1 MTISEIA
8 KLAGVSSAAISRYLN
23 GGSLSEEKRKKIKE
37 VIEETGYVPSEY
49 ARTLRT
55 KKSNQIGV
63 IVPNISSSTVARIV
77 SGISAVLYERG
88 YRLLLANT
96 DNDPRQ
102 ELDYLEMFGT
112 SQIDGVIYIASLVS
126 KKHVDL
132 LKALKVPVVIVGQ
145 LVAEYDC
152 VYHDDFHAAKDMMGI
167 LLESGCSRPGCLYVT
182 DKDRAVGAE
191 RTRGVEEALK
201 ERGMN
206 PASVPALEGG
216 FTIESGYEKMRELIK
231 KKPDIDGVFC
241 ATASLAVGAVM
252 YLKEAGRKIPEDI
265 KVCSV
270 GSNQMTEI
278 VDPKLTTARFY
289 YRTSGLEAAQML
301 LSMVDGKRQHLR
313 HMMLGYE
320 IVQRGTTS
328 EEFA

>member
-8 KLAGVSSAAISRYLN
+8 KMAGVSSAAISRYLN

-55 KKSNQIGV
+55 KRSYQIGV

-96 DNDPRQ
+96 ENDPKQ

-126 KKHVDL
+126 KKHVEL

-152 VYHDDFHAAKDMMGI
+152 VYHDDFHAAKDMMSV

-182 DKDRAVGAE
+182 DKDKAVGAE
-191 RTRGVEEALK
+191 RIRGVQAALEEK
-201 ERGMN
+201 GWD
-206 PASVPALEGG
+206 PKTVPVLEGG
-216 FTIESGYEKMRELIK
+216 FTIESGYEKMKELLR
-231 KKPDIDGVFC
+231 KKPDLDGVFC
-241 ATASLAVGAVM
+241 ATATLAVGAVM
-252 YLKEAGRKIPEDI
+252 YLKEAGKRIPEEM

-278 VDPKLTTARFY
+278 VDPKLTTAKFY

-301 LSMVDGKRQHLR
+301 LSMVDGKRQHMR

-320 IVQRGTTS
+320 IVRRGTT
-328 EEFA
+328 EEGIA